1 MRIPQRR
8 SSLASLALAL
18 VIVSVLAALAALAL
32 TAGGIQA
39 QAAAPTGLAG
49 SVSHDSVSLTWE
61 DPGDDSVTGYRVLRR
76 SRDGDGDE
84 YGDGGGAAECVAAI
98 DDSGSPAASYTD
110 TLRPTGTH
118 ISGGW
123 PSRLSPLATWSTS
136 GCTGRT

>member
-1 MRIPQRR
+1 M
-8 SSLASLALAL
+8 
-18 VIVSVLAALAALAL
+18 LAL

-39 QAAAPTGLAG
+39 QATVPAVPTGLTG
-49 SVSHDSVSLTWE
+49 SVSHDSVALSWH
-61 DPGDDSVTGYRVLRR
+61 DPGDDSVTGYQVLRR
-76 SRDGDGDE
+76 SRDGDE
-84 YGDGGGAAECVAAI
+84 YEDGGGAAEFVAVI
-98 DDSGSPAASYTD
+98 DDTGSPAASYTD